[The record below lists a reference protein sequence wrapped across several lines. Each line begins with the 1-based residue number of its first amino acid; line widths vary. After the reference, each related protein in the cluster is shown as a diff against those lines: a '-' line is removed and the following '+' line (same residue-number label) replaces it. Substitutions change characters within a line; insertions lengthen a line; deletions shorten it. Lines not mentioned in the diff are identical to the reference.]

1 MYDVIMGRRVN
12 RKKIILA
19 VILVYVVEIVG
30 IIAGVKYANKVISK
44 KYVTELESIVS
55 KIENEENQKK
65 IQEERER
72 KEIIQS
78 HIEKTSKP
86 LSEEQQ
92 NNILHIYRSDKKRVF
107 LTFDDGPSES
117 VTPLIL
123 DELKKENIK
132 ATFFTLGTNVKRHP
146 EIVKREF
153 YEGHYVANHGYTHKY
168 SDIYS
173 CAQATLDEYNYT
185 ENAIKEALENPNYR
199 SNLFRFPGGSNGGYY
214 NDLKQESKALLRENG
229 VVHLDWNCLSKDAE
243 GAHSTE
249 SLIQNVKETSEGKN
263 SVVVLMHDSADKILS
278 YEVLKDIIS
287 YFRDNGYEFCNIY
300 DII

>member
-72 KEIIQS
+72 KEIIQR

-146 EIVKREF
+146 EIVK
-153 YEGHYVANHGYTHKY
+153 
-168 SDIYS
+168 
-173 CAQATLDEYNYT
+173 
-185 ENAIKEALENPNYR
+185 
-199 SNLFRFPGGSNGGYY
+199 
-214 NDLKQESKALLRENG
+214 
-229 VVHLDWNCLSKDAE
+229 
-243 GAHSTE
+243 
-249 SLIQNVKETSEGKN
+249 
-263 SVVVLMHDSADKILS
+263 
-278 YEVLKDIIS
+278 
-287 YFRDNGYEFCNIY
+287 
-300 DII
+300 

>member
-1 MYDVIMGRRVN
+1 MKQIF
-12 RKKIILA
+12 
-19 VILVYVVEIVG
+19 
-30 IIAGVKYANKVISK
+30 
-44 KYVTELESIVS
+44 
-55 KIENEENQKK
+55 
-65 IQEERER
+65 QEERER
-72 KEIIQS
+72 KEIIQR

-173 CAQATLDEYNYT
+173 CAQAMLDEYNYT

-199 SNLFRFPGGSNGGYY
+199 SNLFRVPGGLNGGYY
-214 NDLKQESKALLRENG
+214 NDLKQESKALLR
-229 VVHLDWNCLSKDAE
+229 
-243 GAHSTE
+243 
-249 SLIQNVKETSEGKN
+249 
-263 SVVVLMHDSADKILS
+263 
-278 YEVLKDIIS
+278 
-287 YFRDNGYEFCNIY
+287 
-300 DII
+300 